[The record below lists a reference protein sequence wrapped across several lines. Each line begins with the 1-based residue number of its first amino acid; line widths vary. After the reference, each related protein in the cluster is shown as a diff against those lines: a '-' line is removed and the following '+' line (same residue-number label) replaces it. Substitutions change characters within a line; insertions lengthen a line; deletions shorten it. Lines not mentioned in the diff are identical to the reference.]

1 MKRALFAAAFAAVAL
16 SAAQAVTFD
25 WVESSVSNN
34 SPVSIG
40 NGYSASTGFTVA
52 VVLSGGS
59 LPAED
64 SYQTLL
70 TLRNNATSNQ
80 QVRLQVGSD
89 GTFYTETKI
98 GSDWSGNTPVTTA
111 PGFSWNGS
119 DSLVAAIVFG
129 DTTISFYANDTLL
142 GTMTT
147 PDSWK
152 TGDWTDVFVGSNP
165 ADGDAWEGE
174 ARLAVAAGVATGDEI
189 AALPEPTALALLALG
204 VAGAALRRRVA

>member
-1 MKRALFAAAFAAVAL
+1 MKRAYFAAAFAAVAL

-89 GTFYTETKI
+89 GTFYTETRI
-98 GSDWSGNTPVTTA
+98 GSDWGGNTPVTTA
-111 PGFSWNGS
+111 PDFSWNGT

-142 GTMTT
+142 GTMAT

-152 TGDWTDVFVGSNP
+152 TGDWTDVFVGAQPYGATWS
-165 ADGDAWEGE
+165 GDAQ
-174 ARLAVAAGVATGDEI
+174 LAVAAGVATGDEI

>member
-25 WVESSVSNN
+25 WMESEPGRT
-34 SPVSIG
+34 PVSLG
-40 NGYSASTGFTVA
+40 DGYSASTGFTVA
-52 VVLSGGS
+52 VVLADGT
-59 LPAED
+59 LPENG
-64 SYQTLL
+64 YQTLL
-70 TLRNNATSNQ
+70 MLRNSAASNQ
-80 QVRLQVGSD
+80 QVRLRVDSD
-89 GTFYTETKI
+89 GKFYTETRI
-98 GSDWSGNTPVTTA
+98 GSFWSEITSVSTA
-111 PGFSWNGS
+111 PNFTWNGD

-129 DTTISFYANDTLL
+129 DTEIKFYANDTLL